1 MIPTIRVDL
10 AILGGGC
17 AGLSLAREL
26 AKQNVNKSVVIIEP
40 RTTFQDDR
48 SWCFWAPIQHSLTD
62 WVGCSWPQ
70 WSFGLQD
77 QLKQF
82 RSCRDFRYQYIRSSD
97 FYRKSQSIIQDCS
110 AINLALGQ
118 AVKTVEVHQEGWQVV
133 TNSSTYIAQQV
144 IDTRPPLSN
153 LIDESTLIQSF
164 LGVEILLDQ
173 PTHVDAAQVE
183 LMTDMRLS
191 EGEFCFTYLLP
202 FSERQLLVEVTVFAS
217 KAPTQADLK
226 IELDQLLY
234 KRGWAKAKIIRTE
247 YGNLPM
253 GLPHEAPSGSPQPI
267 QAGMRGGALRPSS
280 GYGFLRIQ
288 RWAEQCAKLYC
299 EKGEL
304 LPQTVS
310 VFFIRQM
317 DRLFLQVIK
326 KQPAL
331 APVLFDNLLGKTK
344 PDRFIR
350 FMNDQASWLDCLHII
365 ANVPKIPFI
374 KALLARH
381 PNNR

>member
-1 MIPTIRVDL
+1 MIPTKHVDL

-26 AKQNVNKSVVIIEP
+26 AKKNINKSVVIIEP
-40 RTTFQDDR
+40 RTAYLDDR

-62 WVGCSWPQ
+62 WVDCSWSQ

-77 QLKQF
+77 QLKQS
-82 RSCRDFRYQYIRSSD
+82 RSHRDFQYQYIRSGD
-97 FYRKSQSIIQDCS
+97 FYRKSQLIIQDCS
-110 AINLALGQ
+110 TIHLALGQ
-118 AVKTVEVHQEGWQVV
+118 AVKTVDAHQTGWQVV
-133 TNSSTYIAQQV
+133 TDSAIYIAQQV
-144 IDTRPPLSN
+144 IDTRPPPSN
-153 LIDESTLIQSF
+153 LIDASTLIQSF
-164 LGVEILLDQ
+164 LGIEILLDQ
-173 PTHVDAAQVE
+173 PSDMGASQVE
-183 LMTDMRLS
+183 LMTDMRLL
-191 EGEFCFTYLLP
+191 EGEFCFTYILP

-217 KAPTQADLK
+217 KAPAQADLQ
-226 IELDQLLY
+226 IELDKLLY
-234 KRGWAKAKIIRTE
+234 KRGWAQAKIIRTE

-253 GLPHEAPSGSPQPI
+253 GLPHEVTASSPQPVR
-267 QAGMRGGALRPSS
+267 AGMRGGALRPSS

-288 RWAEQCAKLYC
+288 RWAEQCAKIYC

-310 VFFIRQM
+310 VFFVRQM

-331 APVLFDNLLGKTK
+331 APILFDSLLGKTK

-350 FMNDQASWLDCLHII
+350 FMNDQASLLDCLHII

-374 KALLARH
+374 KALLARY